1 MRRQLEK
8 LEVKIMFE
16 TNRLSLTNLEKAY
29 ERILPKRIRIIERY
43 SNLVC
48 DEETTEK
55 QSIRREIR

>member
-43 SNLVC
+43 SNPVC

-55 QSIRREIR
+55 QSIRKEIR